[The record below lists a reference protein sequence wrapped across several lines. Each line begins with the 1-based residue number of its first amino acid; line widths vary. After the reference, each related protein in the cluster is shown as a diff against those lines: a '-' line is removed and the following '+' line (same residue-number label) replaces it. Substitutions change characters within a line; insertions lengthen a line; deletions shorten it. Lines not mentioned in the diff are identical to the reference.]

1 VQSVECLTIAS
12 DGAVC
17 LTIVES
23 ARYVPNGNRH
33 LQEFILRAHTSVVFK
48 KVDGQVNIFGGNGQ
62 TGQEHISKDESIRHL
77 STIYCYQHR
86 SVLQAVSCCCAH
98 SHCPSLCCFPDPS
111 PFPLLAFTNE
121 SVPNFIPIW

>member
-1 VQSVECLTIAS
+1 VQSVECLNKTS

-86 SVLQAVSCCCAH
+86 SAPASSKLLLRSFTLSKLVLFSRSFTVS
-98 SHCPSLCCFPDPS
+98 
-111 PFPLLAFTNE
+111 AF
-121 SVPNFIPIW
+121 SIYQ